1 MKITRRA
8 FQNGALAALLSAA
21 GAGTAGIASVA
32 QAATSV
38 ATGAPQYSERL
49 RFFRKGHRFSFW
61 IYLANPAAYG
71 TSIPFAL
78 IISTDQAG
86 SNIIKQ
92 VTSTSSTERSFT
104 TRVSFVWD
112 QSQPLPQGPLYCRLI
127 KPGKPGGRIWT
138 MMAGR

>member
-8 FQNGALAALLSAA
+8 FQNGALAALL
-21 GAGTAGIASVA
+21 GAGILDIHSAA
-32 QAATSV
+32 QAATSI
-38 ATGAPQYSERL
+38 ATGAPKYFERL

-61 IYLANPAAYG
+61 IYLANPASYSS
-71 TSIPFAL
+71 SIPFTL
-78 IISTDQAG
+78 VISTDHAG

-112 QSQPLPQGPLYCRLI
+112 ESQALPQGPLYCRLI
-127 KPGKPGGRIWT
+127 KPGKPGGRTWT